1 VAQITVRETVLQELE
16 GLAEELIPEV
26 VNFIRFLKFRQEEER
41 ARQRFVIA
49 IEKARAVARER
60 GITDE
65 DVQEEIRAARAGQ

>member
-1 VAQITVRETVLQELE
+1 MAQITVRETVLQELE